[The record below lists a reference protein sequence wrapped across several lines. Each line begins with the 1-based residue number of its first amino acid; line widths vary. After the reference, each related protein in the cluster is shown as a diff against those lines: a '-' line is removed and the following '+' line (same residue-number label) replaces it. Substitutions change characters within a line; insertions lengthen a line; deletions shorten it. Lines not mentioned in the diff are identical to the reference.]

1 MAGFLRKKS
10 KLKQSTPSPVD
21 NINSYYADG
30 GSPSSN
36 LPTVVPPLYARFA
49 TTNASVVKQDSPLP
63 SPPTTTMPSSGTRP
77 VVSGPMSLASA
88 SSRRVNHVPSRVMT
102 NGSNN
107 GSAVDVRSQKLG
119 MVNGSASGSGFFAG
133 VGASSPP
140 YSNTTPN
147 ASQFNFQAS
156 RQNSSISNSNANA
169 YAYIGSQ
176 GNGPGTTSRVSLDKP
191 LPSPVGAGFVGV
203 DSPMGHER
211 RVSVDKPLPVPISQ
225 QQQYTPSSR
234 SWQQQQQSN
243 TEPPYPDIRR
253 KDTVTTNN
261 TRYPNDLAQHLS
273 SVTKGGGG
281 DKQLPSQPSP
291 QSQAPLSSNANMNGY
306 GNGYNTPRQQY
317 TYPPPP
323 DPSQL
328 YQFSTPR
335 TPPPVPLPTRT
346 SLPTSSNTNYPNQNP
361 NPNINQAPKPPSPT
375 KKSQFPSLTRLSLS
389 RSKSPPKP
397 PSPTKPPPPSS
408 TKRTGP
414 TKLLRSR
421 SNTSSSLAAS
431 PSISKSLI
439 SRPSLS
445 RVGGGMGN
453 DIRYGEEEKRGG
465 ASFDS
470 VNKVCVFFSSFSM
483 LWIFLCAFTALCLVI
498 SFHFWG
504 LCHITFTCT
513 WTRASSMH
521 PVDDRHVTSSSSIL
535 AGRKRA
541 SSKVVIG
548 SSLHRFCSSCSER
561 VTSTR
566 Q

>member
-10 KLKQSTPSPVD
+10 KPDPKLKQSTPSPVD
-21 NINSYYADG
+21 NNNSYYANG

-36 LPTVVPPLYARFA
+36 SPTVVPPLYARFA

-107 GSAVDVRSQKLG
+107 GSAVDVRSQRLG

-133 VGASSPP
+133 AGASSP

-169 YAYIGSQ
+169 YTYGSQ

-225 QQQYTPSSR
+225 QQQYVPSSR
-234 SWQQQQQSN
+234 NWQQQQQPNPESS
-243 TEPPYPDIRR
+243 YPDIRR
-253 KDTVTTNN
+253 KDTATTNN
-261 TRYPNDLAQHLS
+261 TRYPNDLTQHLS
-273 SVTKGGGG
+273 SVTKAGGG
-281 DKQLPSQPSP
+281 DKQLPSQPPP
-291 QSQAPLSSNANMNGY
+291 QSQVPLSSNINMHSY
-306 GNGYNTPRQQY
+306 GNGYNTPRQQH

-346 SLPTSSNTNYPNQNP
+346 SPPTSSNTNYPNP
-361 NPNINQAPKPPSPT
+361 NPNIIQAPKPPSPT

-408 TKRTGP
+408 TKRTAP

-421 SNTSSSLAAS
+421 SNTSSGLAAS

-445 RVGGGMGN
+445 RVGGGVGN
-453 DIRYGEEEKRGG
+453 DPGYGEGERRGG

-470 VNKVCVFFSSFSM
+470 VNKSGYVPSTTPSHSSTTSVSSRSKR
-483 LWIFLCAFTALCLVI
+483 I
-498 SFHFWG
+498 
-504 LCHITFTCT
+504 
-513 WTRASSMH
+513 ASQSTGH
-521 PVDDRHVTSSSSIL
+521 THSKRQHSSQEYEPPTDDVW
-535 AGRKRA
+535 
-541 SSKVVIG
+541 
-548 SSLHRFCSSCSER
+548 
-561 VTSTR
+561 
-566 Q
+566 